1 MWQTYNWQFVL
12 IFNSHNCRVSLIPQL
27 VKNLPVMPVM
37 PRLDYWVE
45 KICWRRDR
53 LPTPVF
59 LGFPCLTAGKESA
72 CKEDDLGSIPGL
84 GIIPWRRARLPT
96 PVFWPREFHELH
108 GVAKSRTRLSDF
120 HFHSALRVGVLT
132 CFSCVW
138 ICDPMNCSPP
148 GFSIHG
154 PLKARLLEWVSMLFS
169 RGSSWPRDWT
179 LVSFIT
185 GRFSIDRVTGEA
197 PLQYFIS
204 PDMWCWQILCKGP
217 ECK

>member
-1 MWQTYNWQFVL
+1 MWLLCSGWALFYQNRKLFSAL
-12 IFNSHNCRVSLIPQL
+12 
-27 VKNLPVMPVM
+27 LPLWLSWWRICLQCGTPGFD
-37 PRLDYWVE
+37 PWV
-45 KICWRRDR
+45 
-53 LPTPVF
+53 
-59 LGFPCLTAGKESA
+59 GK
-72 CKEDDLGSIPGL
+72 
-84 GIIPWRRARLPT
+84 IPWRRERLPT

-132 CFSCVW
+132 CLSCVW

-154 PLKARLLEWVSMLFS
+154 PLKAILLEWVSMLFS

>member
-96 PVFWPREFHELH
+96 PVLWPRELH
-108 GVAKSRTRLSDF
+108 GLYSPWSLKESAMTEWLSL
-120 HFHSALRVGVLT
+120 SLSVL
-132 CFSCVW
+132 
-138 ICDPMNCSPP
+138 IKNIP
-148 GFSIHG
+148 G
-154 PLKARLLEWVSMLFS
+154 
-169 RGSSWPRDWT
+169 D
-179 LVSFIT
+179 
-185 GRFSIDRVTGEA
+185 
-197 PLQYFIS
+197 
-204 PDMWCWQILCKGP
+204 
-217 ECK
+217 